1 MPELS
6 AAVTGLSNLNK
17 AVDSLFKNI
26 MSEIDLSRQQM
37 HELLEEIAVKD
48 AYEKTIKKRKAKP
61 KKVAASFSLFGKKK
75 KPLDETDSE
84 HSSDDDDVMM
94 SDNTEEL
101 KIDLEDSN
109 VAKEIFGSDEEEKAV
124 LELSDNEFD
133 DFEDAEN

>member
-1 MPELS
+1 
-6 AAVTGLSNLNK
+6 
-17 AVDSLFKNI
+17 
-26 MSEIDLSRQQM
+26 M

-84 HSSDDDDVMM
+84 HSSDEDDVMM

-101 KIDLEDSN
+101 KIDLEDAT

-133 DFEDAEN
+133 DFEDAAEN